1 MPASTAPLRAR
12 ALDARDRVL
21 ALRHS
26 RRARKFALIAA
37 IVLIVYAL
45 LGFLLVPAL
54 LQRWIDANAAK
65 LLGRPVSVGAVQ
77 FNPFT
82 LKLGADQV
90 HVADADGKAPFV
102 DIDRLVLNALTRIQS
117 GNSAS

>member
-1 MPASTAPLRAR
+1 MPPSIASLKTRAVQ
-12 ALDARDRVL
+12 ARDRTL

-26 RRARKFALIAA
+26 HRARKLALIAA

-45 LGFLLVPAL
+45 LGFFLVPAL
-54 LQRWIDANAAK
+54 LQRWVDANAGK
-65 LLGRPVSVGAVQ
+65 LLGRPVSVGALQ

-102 DIDRLVLNALTRIQS
+102 DIDRLVLNGAWTSLLRW
-117 GNSAS
+117 AP